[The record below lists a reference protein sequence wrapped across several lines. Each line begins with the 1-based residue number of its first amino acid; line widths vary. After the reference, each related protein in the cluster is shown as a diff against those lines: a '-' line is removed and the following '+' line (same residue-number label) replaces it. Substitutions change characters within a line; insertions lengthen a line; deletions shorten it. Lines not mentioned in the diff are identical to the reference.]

1 MLNWFNS
8 RKEREVMQPSI
19 LEAEATSFGNRGV
32 NCDKEW
38 SVIRGG
44 VRE

>member
-1 MLNWFNS
+1 MPNRFNS
-8 RKEREVMQPSI
+8 REERGVMQPSI

-32 NCDKEW
+32 NCDEEW